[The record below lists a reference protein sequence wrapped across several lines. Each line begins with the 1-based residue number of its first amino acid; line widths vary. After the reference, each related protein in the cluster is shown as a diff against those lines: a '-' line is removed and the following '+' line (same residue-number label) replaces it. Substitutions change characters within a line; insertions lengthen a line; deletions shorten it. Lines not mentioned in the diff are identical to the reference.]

1 MNLPALCKHVCPLL
15 RLAASPPALA
25 RLSAARDYSDRRGG
39 RISETSVFIQTGHRI
54 TELPVVVKKV
64 NDVWELYRR
73 MGIDTTVKQPEDQ
86 HLVAL
91 PRELNEGEKDIMS
104 GFNQC
109 YNSSSIFGLLEKI
122 PINEVTPPVAAQ
134 AYKKIVQLENNFEA
148 RNPDKAGLGGDDQP
162 RSFFRSAFISRLLL
176 IICSGKN
183 PTAILG
189 GLTAVMRDN
198 NSDDQDMYKDK
209 LLEEL
214 LVCVTDGLFPL
225 QDICKAIQ
233 ILSIFYPDNKRCRE
247 VADKLWFGIIDHSKD
262 MTTKDIVAVFTTLPH
277 LTKSRNMI
285 LKVLEEKSVECWQQ
299 FKTEDVV
306 EILRVLQQLKYDRIS
321 QGFMR
326 MLSGWLAV
334 NIHTVTE
341 QDMLAIMYSFLQ
353 LEYMDT
359 TLVAALEKIIK
370 LKGCKIMEFDLIT
383 TICSYCLA
391 MRIRSPT
398 ILEGVGQYFI
408 EHHQSLTIPQVT
420 IMTGIFGEL
429 DFQPA
434 NGFKFWELAETI
446 LDVNFNQFPPVD
458 IIHLLVSFLYL
469 EKFPINFTR
478 KLFNPF
484 FLDRLHS
491 QPNNLVSMSRQQ
503 FKLFDT
509 TMKLESRGYEGPF
522 LPKETNYRNI
532 NIDSRVMS
540 TASKLMDP
548 MADVVGD
555 ITRLGKKV
563 VLSSLPLH
571 PLYVVD
577 LMVYPSHA
585 ASLLK
590 FGFNT
595 NNNSNVAVLVLMPEH
610 YDQSGE
616 HLVGSQAMRIRQLTI
631 MGFKVMCVNMQMANK
646 LMMHPKKLREYL
658 QKLYTEACKA
668 KK

>member
-1 MNLPALCKHVCPLL
+1 MSMLTLCKHICPLL
-15 RLAASPPALA
+15 RLAAPPPALA
-25 RLSAARDYSDRRGG
+25 RVGAVRDYSDRRGG

-64 NDVWELYRR
+64 NDVWELYRK

-91 PRELNEGEKDIMS
+91 PKELNEEEKEIIA
-104 GFNQC
+104 GFNRC
-109 YNSSSIFGLLEKI
+109 YNSSSIFRLLETI
-122 PINEVTPPVAAQ
+122 PVNEVTPPVAAQ
-134 AYKKIVQLENNFEA
+134 AYKKIVELENNLEA
-148 RNPDKAGLGGDDQP
+148 RDPAKTGKGGDDQP
-162 RSFFRSAFISRLLL
+162 GSFFRSAFISQLLL

-233 ILSIFYPDNKRCRE
+233 ILSIFYPDNKKCRE

-285 LKVLEEKSVECWQQ
+285 LRVLEEKAVECWQQ

-306 EILRVLQQLKYDRIS
+306 EILRVLQQLKYDRMS

-341 QDMLAIMYSFLQ
+341 QDMLAIMYSFLK

-359 TLVAALEKIIK
+359 ALVAALEKIIK
-370 LKGCKIMEFDLIT
+370 KKGCKIMEFDLIS

-408 EHHQSLTIPQVT
+408 EHHRSLTIPQVT
-420 IMTGIFGEL
+420 IITGIFGEL

-446 LDVNFNQFPPVD
+446 LDLKFNQFPPVD
-458 IIHLLVSFLYL
+458 IINLLVSFLYL

-478 KLFNPF
+478 KMFNPF

-491 QPNNLVSMSRQQ
+491 QPNDLVSISRQQ
-503 FKLFDT
+503 LKLFDT

-522 LPKETNYRNI
+522 LPKDTNYRNI
-532 NIDSRVMS
+532 HIDSRVMR

-548 MADVVGD
+548 LADVVGD
-555 ITRLGKKV
+555 ITRLGKRV
-563 VLSSLPLH
+563 ILSSLPLH

-577 LMVYPSHA
+577 LMVYPTHA
-585 ASLLK
+585 ASLLQ

-595 NNNSNVAVLVLMPEH
+595 NNSSNVAVLVMTPEH
-610 YDQSGE
+610 YDRSGE
-616 HLVGSQAMRIRQLTI
+616 HLVGSQAMRVRQLTI

-646 LMMHPKKLREYL
+646 LMMHPKQLREYL